1 MVQKMK
7 YPILLLMLL
16 MQSCHLSPPWLA
28 SNNSVTS
35 IQILGSEDM
44 NSSQALAI
52 DAVFVYDEALVS
64 LIAELPATEWFE
76 RKQELEFSFASNI
89 TTLQWEIAPYAV
101 VTDVVL
107 PPNSRR
113 AHYGVVFANYAN
125 GGNHRIDISD
135 IPEVTLL
142 LGPDSVQIR

>member
-1 MVQKMK
+1 
-7 YPILLLMLL
+7 
-16 MQSCHLSPPWLA
+16 
-28 SNNSVTS
+28 
-35 IQILGSEDM
+35 M

-89 TTLQWEIAPYAV
+89 TTLQWEIAPDAV

-113 AHYGVVFANYAN
+113 AHYVVVFANYAN